1 MNNMSEVGPAAG
13 FSFGGFFIGVLVG
26 AAAGGIVALML
37 APKSGQETRDMV
49 MNRFNQA
56 KDVVKGTGE
65 DIKKTGQDMR
75 SQVR

>member
-1 MNNMSEVGPAAG
+1 MNNMSEVGKAAS

-26 AAAGGIVALML
+26 AVAGGIAALML

-75 SQVR
+75 AQVR